1 MSAKVSAKAVS
12 QVQTQIPQF
21 ISDENPLYEKFL
33 KNYYEFME
41 TLCVYFAAVGAY
53 ATLFTNGETVT
64 GQTSG
69 ATANV
74 KGKNSKSST
83 LKVFLEPTNDL
94 NFLLDEVIIGGT
106 SNARGTISSLSRK
119 PLNGTKTFKDLT
131 NSDLTTNGILEW
143 FKKELYP
150 NIRNTAAVDL
160 RYFLKHLKQFYRAK
174 GSEKS
179 YRTLFRALYGQ
190 DSLDFYYPKTDM
202 FKISDGNWLQDTVLQ
217 LSYDLSYLDFNG
229 LTITGNSSSATA
241 FVSNVTTRKVGTV
254 PVVELVVTTFV
265 GTFEVSEVITATTA
279 AGIDLSATLTGMLTD
294 IIIVNGGEGYSI
306 DEALTVTDA
315 AAIGFGATAKVKT
328 TSADQVAILTVP
340 AVGNGYQVNDPITF
354 NNAGTNAV
362 VTAEAKV
369 ATLTDTFTV
378 DVVSTLL
385 TAGIETK
392 TFDLT
397 GAFGVTVSAGYLLGN
412 NAIYANATKKGV
424 VISYT
429 VGTPSVLTIYD
440 TDNETLSRAATVP
453 ESLTAWAN
461 TDTMYLFDKTG
472 SAVLGAFSVII
483 NDTSFVSTTAHV
495 AVDSTNYGSGF
506 ATPDGTFASSGTT
519 VTVTYS
525 GGHNLSASDT
535 IKLDF
540 SVGAM
545 NGTYTVATVPN
556 ATTFTVTI
564 GAATGSGT
572 VEMIPIRSSKMKN
585 AFVFSTQ
592 TFGKVATVSY
602 SSHGSGYE
610 AKPATTLTSLGY
622 YSTVESRSDGA
633 GGYYGSNATIAVGD
647 LGGAVTG
654 ITITE
659 PGFGYNLAPAVT
671 GATHSAA
678 ATLTGVLGIT
688 RIKDGKYSGESGM
701 PSSQKKIQDNDYYQD
716 YSYVL
721 KTTDSVDVWRN
732 DVLKLLHPA
741 GYKLFG
747 EVLIENLL
755 NTQMFDR
762 GLSNINTADAT
773 GMSTYR
779 EITFFFESFIT
790 GLQVDMGETYLE
802 VEAQIDSLIAALE
815 TFAKIT
821 IKGGTTQTYLL
832 NNLRASS
839 GIPAEMF
846 STLFVKDSASISV
859 GTTTTI
865 TTSTPHYFRE
875 NDLVS
880 LDDFVGTNVSL
891 INGNM
896 YKATS
901 VGASGTSNTNAT
913 FIIKE
918 LDGTTNVN
926 TTGMSITTQG
936 KIFRSGKKASSGILI
951 DMYSTEYIE
960 GIKTK
965 KIHEYLHT
973 NATDMSS
980 FSSGDAI
987 DVSGRHLDIESR
999 IVQEDGAGN
1008 DDFLLE
1014 DGTTSNPNSSAIGF
1028 ILADVGQLDLD
1039 GANDAHQLAITPA
1052 VQRQVSSITNNIIT
1066 FNRPFDYKGV
1076 PYTQHPHN
1084 QGFGLYKHKVDQR
1097 VLAA

>member
-12 QVQTQIPQF
+12 QVENQIPQF
-21 ISDENPLYEKFL
+21 ISEENPLYEKFL
-33 KNYYEFME
+33 KNYYEFLE
-41 TLCVYFAAVGAY
+41 TLCVFYTAVGAY
-53 ATLFTNGETVT
+53 TTLFTNGETVT

-69 ATANV
+69 ATAKV
-74 KGKNSKSST
+74 KGKNAISAT

-94 NFLLDEVIIGGT
+94 NFLVDEVIIGGT
-106 SNARGTISSLSRK
+106 SNARGTISKLNRE

-131 NSDLTTNGILEW
+131 NSDLTTDGILDW

-150 NIRNTAAVDL
+150 NIRNSATVDL
-160 RYFLKHLKQFYRAK
+160 RYFLKHLKQFYRSK

-179 YRTLFRALYGQ
+179 FRTLFRALYGQ

-217 LSYDLSYLDFNG
+217 LSYDISYLDFNG
-229 LTITGNSSSATA
+229 LTITGGTSSATA

-265 GTFEVSEVITATTA
+265 GTFVVGETITATTA
-279 AGIDLSATLTGMLTD
+279 AGIELSATLTGMLTD
-294 IIIVNGGEGYSI
+294 VLIVNGGEGYSV

-315 AAIGFGATAKVKT
+315 TAVGFGATAKVKS

-369 ATLTDTFTV
+369 ATLADTFTV

-385 TAGIETK
+385 TAGVETK

-397 GAFGVTVSAGYLLGN
+397 GAFGVTVSAGYLIGN

-440 TDNETLSRAATVP
+440 MFNENAAATTSPGLV
-453 ESLTAWAN
+453 AWAN
-461 TDTMYLFDKTG
+461 TDTMYLFNKTG
-472 SAVLGAFSVII
+472 TAVLGAFSVII
-483 NDTSFVSTTAHV
+483 NDTSFVTTTAHV
-495 AVDSTNYGSGF
+495 ALNSTNYGANF
-506 ATPDGTFASSGTT
+506 ATPDGTFASAGTT

-525 GGHNLSASDT
+525 GGHNLAANDS

-540 SVGAM
+540 STGSM

-564 GAATGSGT
+564 SSPAASGT
-572 VEMIPIRSSKMKN
+572 VEMIPIISSKMKN

-610 AKPATTLTSLGY
+610 AKPTTSLTSLGY
-622 YSTVESRSDGA
+622 YSTVETRSDGV
-633 GGYYGSNATIAVGD
+633 GGFYGSNATIAVGD

-659 PGFGYNLAPAVT
+659 PGFGYELAPAVT
-671 GATHSAA
+671 GAQHSTA

-779 EITFFFESFIT
+779 EMTFFFESFIT

-821 IKGGTTQTYLL
+821 IKGGTTQTYTL
-832 NNLRASS
+832 NKLRASN

-846 STLFVKDSASISV
+846 STLFVKDSSSVSV
-859 GTTTTI
+859 GTTTTV

-891 INGNM
+891 INGYM

-901 VGASGTSNTNAT
+901 VGSSGTAASNNT

-926 TTGMSITTQG
+926 TTGMSISTQG
-936 KIFRSGKKASSGILI
+936 KVFRSGKKASSGILI

-965 KIHEYLHT
+965 TIHEYLHT
-973 NATDMSS
+973 SASDLTG
-980 FSSGDAI
+980 FSSGDVL
-987 DVSGRHLDIESR
+987 DVSGRHIDIESR
-999 IVQEDGAGN
+999 MIQEDNGGN

-1028 ILADVGQLDLD
+1028 LLADEGQIDLD
-1039 GANDAHQLAITPA
+1039 GANDAHQLAVTPA
-1052 VQRQVSSITNNIIT
+1052 VQRQVSSTSNNILT
-1066 FNRPFDYKGV
+1066 FNRPFDYKNV